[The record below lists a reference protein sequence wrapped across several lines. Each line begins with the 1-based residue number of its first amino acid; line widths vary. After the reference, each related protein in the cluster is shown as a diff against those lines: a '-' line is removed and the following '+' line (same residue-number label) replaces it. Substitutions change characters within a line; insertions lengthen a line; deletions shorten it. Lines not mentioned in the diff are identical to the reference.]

1 VPPPTV
7 RHRVNPFE
15 DEKNEKSKQMIKK
28 KVSEYL
34 ERAEKL
40 KDHLNKPT
48 SKDGKSAA
56 ASANGISSGGKGK
69 YAHTPLLFSQTQGVS
84 VK

>member
-1 VPPPTV
+1 MQTTL
-7 RHRVNPFE
+7 

-40 KDHLNKPT
+40 KDHLSKAENNKN
-48 SKDGKSAA
+48 GKTAA
-56 ASANGISSGGKGK
+56 AAANGIGSGGKSK
-69 YAHTPLLFSQTQGVS
+69 
-84 VK
+84 

>member
-1 VPPPTV
+1 MFDPYTIPILI
-7 RHRVNPFE
+7 FA

-40 KDHLNKPT
+40 KNHLAKPT
-48 SKDGKSAA
+48 TTKDGKPASAA
-56 ASANGISSGGKGK
+56 ANGIGAGGKAK
-69 YAHTPLLFSQTQGVS
+69 SLLFQGVIY
-84 VK
+84 